1 MTDSH
6 EATRPAARRVPL
18 AAQLAGA
25 FALVLA
31 IAAAAGVFALSK
43 ETRTHQRLTALTNR
57 TMPATVVMG
66 ELTTLA
72 NKYRKDQMHFI
83 LADPS
88 EYADVRG
95 DLKGDTDD
103 LNALYKQADALLP
116 GNRDFA
122 AWRTSLQNYI
132 RLSAP
137 YAGLAARGQTA
148 AASAAL
154 GGKADEQWDANRAAT
169 DAWQT
174 HLAAQMKATAREADA
189 AHSAAVHDTL
199 LVLLGALLVGG
210 ALATLLTRR
219 IRRGVAGV
227 LERLRGVRDEGIAPV
242 RAAMEAIER
251 GDLTAE
257 VPAVE
262 TDEPTVARDEI
273 GDLLAEADIMRST
286 VAETVAAYERTRGSL
301 AEMIA
306 RVSGGAATV
315 AGASQQMA
323 TVSQD
328 AGRAVG
334 EIGSAVEDVAQGAER
349 QVRVVEQ
356 VRRMAEE
363 MAEAGRSGSAAVA
376 ETVDAAAQA
385 QAAATEG
392 AEAVSRATQAMQAVR
407 DASHAASDA
416 IGQLSGKSEEI
427 GGIVGTIGQIAE
439 QTNLLALNAAIE
451 AARAGEQGKGF
462 AVVAEEVRKLA
473 EESHQA
479 AQTISGL
486 IAEIQTETARAVE
499 VVGDGAT
506 RTDDGARTVEEARES
521 FTRIAERV
529 RDMHDQM
536 DDVATTIARVAEDSE
551 RLGSEMAEVTAVAEQ
566 SSAATEQVLAS
577 TQHTGASTGEI
588 ADSAQSLAATAEEL
602 DRLVGHFTLAQA

>member
-1 MTDSH
+1 
-6 EATRPAARRVPL
+6 
-18 AAQLAGA
+18 
-25 FALVLA
+25 
-31 IAAAAGVFALSK
+31 
-43 ETRTHQRLTALTNR
+43 
-57 TMPATVVMG
+57 
-66 ELTTLA
+66 
-72 NKYRKDQMHFI
+72 
-83 LADPS
+83 
-88 EYADVRG
+88 
-95 DLKGDTDD
+95 
-103 LNALYKQADALLP
+103 
-116 GNRDFA
+116 
-122 AWRTSLQNYI
+122 
-132 RLSAP
+132 
-137 YAGLAARGQTA
+137 
-148 AASAAL
+148 
-154 GGKADEQWDANRAAT
+154 
-169 DAWQT
+169 
-174 HLAAQMKATAREADA
+174 
-189 AHSAAVHDTL
+189 
-199 LVLLGALLVGG
+199 
-210 ALATLLTRR
+210 
-219 IRRGVAGV
+219 
-227 LERLRGVRDEGIAPV
+227 
-242 RAAMEAIER
+242 
-251 GDLTAE
+251 
-257 VPAVE
+257 
-262 TDEPTVARDEI
+262 
-273 GDLLAEADIMRST
+273 
-286 VAETVAAYERTRGSL
+286 
-301 AEMIA
+301 
-306 RVSGGAATV
+306 
-315 AGASQQMA
+315 
-323 TVSQD
+323 
-328 AGRAVG
+328 
-334 EIGSAVEDVAQGAER
+334 
-349 QVRVVEQ
+349 
-356 VRRMAEE
+356 
-363 MAEAGRSGSAAVA
+363 
-376 ETVDAAAQA
+376 
-385 QAAATEG
+385 
-392 AEAVSRATQAMQAVR
+392 MQAVR